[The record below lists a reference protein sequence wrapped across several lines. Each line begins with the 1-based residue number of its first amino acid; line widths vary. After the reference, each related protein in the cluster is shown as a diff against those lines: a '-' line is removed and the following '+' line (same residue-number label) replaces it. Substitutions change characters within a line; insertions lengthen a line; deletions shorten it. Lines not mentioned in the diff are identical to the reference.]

1 MKTEYFKK
9 LNQTSANMLTVLVNN
24 GDLDTE
30 ANGGRLN
37 DFADIMLPIARAV
50 TGKDITKKDI
60 LDNLA
65 AISSG
70 NAFAVH
76 WRRLR
81 NPDCSA
87 GKQV

>member
-1 MKTEYFKK
+1 
-9 LNQTSANMLTVLVNN
+9 MLTVWVNN

-70 NAFAVH
+70 NASEQTVKDFFKVIEKDFRYSKH
-76 WRRLR
+76 LY
-81 NPDCSA
+81 SS
-87 GKQV
+87 